1 MISANSRN
9 SNLATAS
16 TATAI
21 VIADMIGVGVFTSL
35 GFQVKD
41 ITSGFSLLLL
51 WVVGGIA
58 ALCGALCYGELGA
71 MFPRS
76 SGEYNF
82 LARSYHPAFGFL
94 AGWVSATVGFAA
106 PIAIAA
112 MAFGEYFKAIVPGIP
127 PLVVGLAVSWLVALV
142 HLRGIREGSAFQNIW
157 TVLKLVLIIGFLI
170 AGFVFGSAQSI
181 SFAPSRTDLP
191 QVISAQFAISLVF
204 VMYSYSGW
212 NAAAYIV
219 GEIREPHRSLPRAL
233 FTGTLVVAIL
243 YVGLNAVFL
252 YTTPIDQMV
261 GQIDVAVIA
270 GRHIFG
276 DWGGRLVG
284 ALICVGLVSSISA
297 MTWIGPRVTV
307 AVGEDM
313 RLLRM
318 FAHKS
323 RNDVPT
329 TAILF
334 QLGIVNL
341 LLLTQSFQA
350 VLEFIQFS
358 LIFCNFFA
366 VLGVIKLRYT
376 HPKQPRPYRAWGYP
390 ITPLIFLAVAGF
402 MMYYLVTNR
411 PVQSLAGF
419 GMMIAGLAVYY
430 ASRLQ
435 DVLRPR
441 VTRLLRK
448 AGVAAVVASSII
460 PAAAYSA
467 RAQTASADDTARF
480 LAGMPPSSASPLA
493 PLTQDPAWQQHAR
506 YFNSAF
512 GDLDKNQFAKIRAWS
527 NAKLTAPS
535 PVLFYMFSGPDFLYA
550 NAFFPSATTYVM
562 AGLEPVGP
570 IPDLMHLPRG
580 SVTEALHHIEG
591 SLRTILRISFF
602 KTHQMRMTL
611 RAGRV
616 SGALPLLYVFLART
630 GNAIQDV
637 SLIKLDAQG
646 PQPENTPSAAG
657 MPHAAHGVKIV
668 FAGADGRVRTLY
680 YFSTN
685 IANDGFKVSGFE
697 KFCDQL
703 GTGDAFV
710 KSASYLLHSPN
721 FSDVRNFLLGHT
733 VQVLQDDT
741 SIPVSYFAPDKWQL
755 RPFGRYTGPIAVFA
769 RKYQPKLTQVFQK
782 GHAESLDFGLGYRW
796 RVSSSNL
803 LLATRIEP
811 QVINQPSAQSDN
823 ETIASKGRDVPPDSA
838 EEPAT
843 APAAG
848 EKKTKSKNG
857 TKNQKSRTAA
867 TRSAPFY
874 FPFFFGRP

>member
-1 MISANSRN
+1 
-9 SNLATAS
+9 
-16 TATAI
+16 
-21 VIADMIGVGVFTSL
+21 
-35 GFQVKD
+35 
-41 ITSGFSLLLL
+41 LLL

-106 PIAIAA
+106 PIALAA

-127 PLVVGLAVSWLVALV
+127 PLVLGLAVSWLVALV
-142 HLRGIREGSAFQNIW
+142 HLRGIREASVFQNIW

-252 YTTPIDQMV
+252 YTTPIDQMF

-323 RNDVPT
+323 KNDVPS

-341 LLLTQSFQA
+341 LLLTQSFEA

-366 VLGVIKLRYT
+366 VLGVVKLRYT
-376 HPKQPRPYRAWGYP
+376 HPNQPRPYRAWGYP

-441 VTRLLRK
+441 VTRMLRK

-562 AGLEPVGP
+562 VGLEPVGP
-570 IPDLMHLPRG
+570 IPDLMRLPRG
-580 SVTEALHHIEG
+580 SVREALHHIEG
-591 SLRTILRISFF
+591 SLSTILTISFF
-602 KTHQMRMTL
+602 KTHHMRMTL
-611 RAGRV
+611 GAGRV

-646 PQPENTPSAAG
+646 PQPENTPSAPG
-657 MPHAAHGVKIV
+657 MANAAHGVKIV

-769 RKYQPKLTQVFQK
+769 RKYQPKLTQLFQK

-811 QVINQPSAQSDN
+811 QVINQPGAQSDN
-823 ETIASKGRDVPPDSA
+823 KSIASKGPDVSPDSA

-843 APAAG
+843 G
-848 EKKTKSKNG
+848 GKKTKSKNG
-857 TKNQKSRTAA
+857 TKKQKSRTAA
-867 TRSAPFY
+867 IRPAPFY
-874 FPFFFGRP
+874 FPFFFGRQ